1 MLVAWYLLYGPKYI
15 YHVHVVDPSVIM
27 KQRQKDL
34 TFLDLP
40 PDALKQVK
48 PKPTPAISDKDRVA
62 QTPHPTLDKKT
73 LEELEAMRRAA
84 PPAPAP
90 QPSQQPAAPAPSA
103 PQPQGQ
109 VAEQHPPTPPAQP
122 LPQNNQA
129 KLEAPPQAPQP
140 SFRSGSSTNPNEQL
154 QQAMRQAMQGKGQY
168 GGDNGANLPSQH
180 PGMNGAVD
188 ILSDTMGV
196 DFGPYIQRVVWDT
209 ERAWWPIIPESAR
222 PPLDKQG
229 KVMIRFKI
237 NPDGSVRD
245 MILEGPSGDVALDR
259 AAWARHYRGRSIS
272 ADSRRPSKARFWS
285 CVSTSSTTF
294 VPERNSVARDAGAGS
309 TASPEAHGHSARGR
323 SHSVVQPGPRRLA
336 RDFSAGL
343 VALVALDHRYTK
355 NYDLYTSGFNMR
367 TNIDIDD
374 KLMEQAMRSSGAPT
388 KKAVVEEALR
398 MLVRTQS
405 QASIRASS
413 EQ

>member
-1 MLVAWYLLYGPKYI
+1 MPIRLNLTDAPPDEPKPEPGTESTGPLGLTVGAALEEPPPSLEDAGTATPSSNGSGSLPLFRRNKYEGLDHTDLLHIIEEIEDNRSWVSLREKLWIALIIHMLVAWYLLYGPKYI

-40 PDALKQVK
+40 PDALKQIK
-48 PKPTPAISDKDRVA
+48 PKPTPTISDKDRVQ

-90 QPSQQPAAPAPSA
+90 QPSQQPAPAPPA

-140 SFRSGSSTNPNEQL
+140 TFRSGSSANPNEQL

-237 NPDGSVRD
+237 YPDGTVRD

-259 AAWARHYRGRSIS
+259 AAWAGITGAAPFPPVPRAFKGPFLELRFYFLYNI
-272 ADSRRPSKARFWS
+272 RP
-285 CVSTSSTTF
+285 
-294 VPERNSVARDAGAGS
+294 G
-309 TASPEAHGHSARGR
+309 
-323 SHSVVQPGPRRLA
+323 
-336 RDFSAGL
+336 
-343 VALVALDHRYTK
+343 
-355 NYDLYTSGFNMR
+355 
-367 TNIDIDD
+367 
-374 KLMEQAMRSSGAPT
+374 
-388 KKAVVEEALR
+388 EE
-398 MLVRTQS
+398 
-405 QASIRASS
+405 
-413 EQ
+413 

>member
-1 MLVAWYLLYGPKYI
+1 MPIRLNLTNAPDEPKARPAAESTGPLGLTVGAALEEPPPSLEEAQPSAPSSNGSGSLPAFRRNKYAGLDHTDLLHIIEEIEDNRSWVSLREKLWIALIIHMIVAWYLLYGPKYI

-84 PPAPAP
+84 PPTPAP

-109 VAEQHPPTPPAQP
+109 VAEQHQPTPPAQP

-209 ERAWWPIIPESAR
+209 ERAWWPMIPESAR

-259 AAWARHYRGRSIS
+259 AAWGGITGAAPFPPIPKAFKGPFLELRFYFLYNI
-272 ADSRRPSKARFWS
+272 RP
-285 CVSTSSTTF
+285 
-294 VPERNSVARDAGAGS
+294 G
-309 TASPEAHGHSARGR
+309 
-323 SHSVVQPGPRRLA
+323 
-336 RDFSAGL
+336 
-343 VALVALDHRYTK
+343 
-355 NYDLYTSGFNMR
+355 
-367 TNIDIDD
+367 
-374 KLMEQAMRSSGAPT
+374 
-388 KKAVVEEALR
+388 EE
-398 MLVRTQS
+398 
-405 QASIRASS
+405 
-413 EQ
+413 